1 MVSKTR
7 ERLLDV
13 ARQLFARKGVE
24 NTTMNDI
31 AAASDNGRRTVYT
44 YFKNKTDIFNA
55 LVRQEA
61 NIIIDRLNEVADL
74 QLPPDDKLMRFIF
87 VRFEA
92 VKEVVGRNGTLKAAF
107 FNDIKRVEK
116 VRRTNH
122 VRESAILEKILA
134 EGVSQGM
141 FAIKHVRP
149 TANVMLLSLE
159 GLDIHYIRDSFADL
173 GIERPLLRTYI
184 KDFILRGISC
194 RPSPQHPVNE
204 NNLFT

>member
-1 MVSKTR
+1 MVNKTR

-13 ARQLFARKGVE
+13 ARQLFARKGVD
-24 NTTMNDI
+24 NTTINDI

-44 YFKNKTDIFNA
+44 YFKSKTDIFNA

-61 NIIIDRLNEVADL
+61 NLIIDRLKAVAHT
-74 QLPPDDKLMRFIF
+74 QLPPEEKLTQFIF

-116 VRRTNH
+116 VRRANH
-122 VRESAILEKILA
+122 VRETDILEQILT
-134 EGVSQGM
+134 EGVARGS

-149 TANVMLLSLE
+149 TANVLLLSLE
-159 GLDIHYIRDSFADL
+159 GLDIQYIRNSFADL
-173 GIERPLLRTYI
+173 GIEQPVLRAYI
-184 KDFILRGISC
+184 KDFILHGISC
-194 RPSPQHPVNE
+194 RPSPHIP
-204 NNLFT
+204 TD

>member
-1 MVSKTR
+1 MVNKTR

-61 NIIIDRLNEVADL
+61 NIIIDRLKEVAATD
-74 QLPPDDKLMRFIF
+74 LPPEDKLMRFIF

-107 FNDIKRVEK
+107 FNDIKRVER
-116 VRRTNH
+116 VRRANH
-122 VRESAILEKILA
+122 VHETAILEQILA
-134 EGVSQGM
+134 EGVAQGL
-141 FAIKHVRP
+141 FAIKHAHP
-149 TANVMLLSLE
+149 TASVMLLSLE
-159 GLDIHYIRDSFADL
+159 GLDIHYIRDNFADL
-173 GIERPLLRTYI
+173 GIERSMLRTYI
-184 KDFILRGISC
+184 KDFILHGIS
-194 RPSPQHPVNE
+194 SHPHP
-204 NNLFT
+204 TTTP